1 MEKSTPVSTEQLQ
14 AQIAE
19 LQGKIERLENARKDQ
34 LSIAVVSGDLDKVL
48 AAMVISIAAA
58 AMDTQVKL
66 FFSFWSLS
74 ALRDPKKSPKGKD
87 VISKMFGWMLP
98 NGTKKL
104 KLSNMNMG
112 GMGPVMISYLM
123 KKQNVMSLQQ
133 MFKEAGELGI
143 EIVICEMSMG
153 LMGFKKEEFID
164 YPHLSYAG
172 AATFVAD
179 AGESSIQLFI

>member
-1 MEKSTPVSTEQLQ
+1 MESTSKISIEQLQ
-14 AQIAE
+14 AQVNE
-19 LQGKIERLENARKDQ
+19 LQAKVEQLQNSRKDQ

-48 AAMVISIAAA
+48 AAFVISIAAA

-74 ALRDPKKSPKGKD
+74 ALRDPKKTAPGKD
-87 VISKMFGWMLP
+87 FISKMFGAMLP
-98 NGTKKL
+98 NCTKQL
-104 KLSNMNMG
+104 KLSNMNMA
-112 GMGPVMISYLM
+112 GMGPKMISYLM
-123 KKQNVMSLQQ
+123 KKQNVMSLET
-133 MFKEAGELGI
+133 MLKEAGELGI

-179 AGESSIQLFI
+179 AGESAIQLFI

>member
-1 MEKSTPVSTEQLQ
+1 MEDVQKVDIQALQ
-14 AQIAE
+14 IQIDALKE
-19 LQGKIERLENARKDQ
+19 KISQLENSRKDQ
-34 LSIAVVSGDLDKVL
+34 LSIAVVSGDMDKIL

-74 ALRDPKKSPKGKD
+74 ALRDPNKTGEGKD
-87 VISKMFGWMLP
+87 IISKMFGWMLP
-98 NGTKKL
+98 KGQDKL
-104 KLSNMNMG
+104 SLSNMNMA
-112 GMGPVMISYLM
+112 GMGPMMIKYLM
-123 KKQNVMSLQQ
+123 KKQNVMSLET

-143 EIVICEMSMG
+143 EIVVCEMSMG

-164 YPHLSYAG
+164 YPQLSYAG